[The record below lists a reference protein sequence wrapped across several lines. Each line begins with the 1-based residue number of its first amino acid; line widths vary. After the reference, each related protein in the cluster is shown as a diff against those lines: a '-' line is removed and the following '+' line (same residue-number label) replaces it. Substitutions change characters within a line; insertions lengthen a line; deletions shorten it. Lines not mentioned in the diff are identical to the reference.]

1 MNRLRA
7 IGLDKNIFKENNMKK
22 TGILLLSVLI
32 LFMTVGNV
40 FAGGGQQRGRQ
51 DGTTE
56 LTIALWH
63 YTTQPEFAN
72 TLDAYIRMNPHVSF
86 DIMDLLTAGYEEQI
100 ITQLAGG
107 RSIDVLYVINTV
119 LHYQLINSRQLTDI
133 TDRVA
138 RLSSADGMRSA
149 LDAVQAEGR
158 YYAIPWR
165 QDFWPLFYNMDLF
178 DAAGEPYPENLTWD
192 QYRDLAI
199 RLSRGTGAS
208 RVYGSHLHT
217 WNSITQCMSAAQLQ
231 ANLISTDFSF
241 LRYMYQIRTDMQNAN
256 AIMDYPTIVAAN
268 VGYRPRFEEQL
279 AAMMAMGSWYLG
291 ELADRA
297 TFRWGIAPVPQ
308 MPGAREIRTMGNV
321 TPVAI
326 PTRARNVEEAWR
338 FIEWSTGEAGA
349 MILAEVGIPSAF
361 KNDRVTSTFF
371 NLPGMPTD
379 ALSRRAF
386 NPDSVSPEWPMHPL
400 TGPINSI
407 LNQEHQLILAGEA
420 TIDEGIRRMG
430 ERASREF

>member
-1 MNRLRA
+1 MKRKGKR
-7 IGLDKNIFKENNMKK
+7 IGI
-22 TGILLLSVLI
+22 TVSIIVLI
-32 LFMTVGNV
+32 LFMVAGNV
-40 FAGGGQQRGRQ
+40 FAGGGRQRAQG
-51 DGTTE
+51 GANE

-72 TLDAYIRMNPHVSF
+72 TLDAYQRLNPNISF

-107 RSIDVLYVINTV
+107 RSIDVLYLVNPV

-133 TDRVA
+133 TDRVS
-138 RLSSADGMRSA
+138 RMGSADGMRSA
-149 LDAVQAEGR
+149 LEAVRVEGR
-158 YYAIPWR
+158 YYAVPWR
-165 QDFWPLFYNMDLF
+165 QDFWPLYYNRDLF
-178 DAAGEPYPENLTWD
+178 DAAGVPYPENLTWD

-199 RLSRGTGAS
+199 RLTRGSGATK
-208 RVYGSHLHT
+208 VYGSHMHT
-217 WNSITQCMSAAQLQ
+217 WNSITQSMSAVQLR
-231 ANLISTDFSF
+231 ANQISNDFSF
-241 LRYMYQIRTDMQNAN
+241 LRYMYQIRTAMQNAG

-279 AAMMAMGSWYLG
+279 AAMMVMGSWYLG

-297 TFRWGIAPVPQ
+297 TFNWGIAPVPQ
-308 MPGAREIRTMGNV
+308 MPGATEIRTMGNV

-326 PTRARNVEEAWR
+326 PSSARNVEEAWR

-400 TGPINSI
+400 TGVIDSI
-407 LNQEHQLILAGEA
+407 LNQEHQLIMAGESS
-420 TIDEGIRRMG
+420 IDDGIRRMN
-430 ERASREF
+430 ERVSREL